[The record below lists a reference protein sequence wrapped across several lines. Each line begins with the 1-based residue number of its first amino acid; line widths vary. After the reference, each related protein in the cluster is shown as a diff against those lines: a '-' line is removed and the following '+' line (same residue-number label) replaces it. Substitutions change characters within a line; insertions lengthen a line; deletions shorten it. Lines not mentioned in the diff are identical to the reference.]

1 MTNAA
6 AIVTN
11 TVLTNTVGPV
21 TNALDIVTNIVPVV
35 GPNVEGYA
43 YPNEATLQPLWSVLI
58 VLYPYITGLVAGAFI
73 MASLVRVFNVKALEP
88 VYRLSLLTAFAFL
101 LCAPLPL
108 LFHLGHPER
117 CYEVMMTPHLTS
129 PMAIFGF
136 IYAWYLMAVLLLELW
151 FDYRR
156 DFVAWSESTPGFRG
170 ILYRLFTV
178 GVTDESDAS
187 VQLDHRIGH
196 ILSIVGIPSAFLLHG
211 YVGFIFGSVKANP
224 WWGNP
229 LMPIIFIMSAM
240 VSGIALCVFNYMV
253 LCWVRRRTVDMKC
266 LDVMGMY
273 LFYAL
278 VVDAAIEALDWI
290 HRIYSA
296 EEGFAVMQ
304 YMARVKLFYTLS
316 LGQVAFGT
324 LVPLIVL
331 GVLQLVRRRVPELQ
345 RRRMY
350 FGSAMLILVGVL
362 AMRWNVVIG
371 GQLFSKSLRGIMS
384 YKMEFAGLE
393 GWYMSAVLLCL
404 PFVILVVFIKLFLS
418 ERLPTTGH
426 VPHREPGP
434 PGLQP
439 SQS

>member
-1 MTNAA
+1 M
-6 AIVTN
+6 
-11 TVLTNTVGPV
+11 GPE
-21 TNALDIVTNIVPVV
+21 VTNIVFEVMPHF
-35 GPNVEGYA
+35 EGYV
-43 YPNEATLQPLWSVLI
+43 YPNEATPQPLWSVLI

-117 CYEVMMTPHLTS
+117 CFEVMMTPHLTS

-136 IYAWYLMAVLLLELW
+136 VYAWYLMAVLLLELW
-151 FDYRR
+151 FEYRQ
-156 DFVAWSESTPGFRG
+156 DFVRWSEVTPGFKG

-178 GVTDESDAS
+178 GVTDISQPA
-187 VQLDHRIGH
+187 VNLDHRIGH
-196 ILSIVGIPSAFLLHG
+196 VLSIVGIPSAFLLHG

-224 WWGNP
+224 GWGNV

-253 LCWVRRRTVDMKC
+253 LSWIRRKTVDMKC
-266 LDVMGMY
+266 LDAMCMF

-278 VVDAAIEALDWI
+278 VIDAAIEALDWI

-296 EEGFAVMQ
+296 EEGFQ
-304 YMARVKLFYTLS
+304 LIEYMAREKLFYTLS

-324 LVPLIVL
+324 LVPLVL
-331 GVLQLVRRRVPELQ
+331 LGLLQLIRRRVPELL

-350 FGSAMLILVGVL
+350 FTSAGLILIGVL

-371 GQLFSKSLRGIMS
+371 GQTFSKSLRGLMS

-393 GWYMSAVLLCL
+393 GWFMGALLMAL
-404 PFVILVVFIKLFLS
+404 PFVILTVFVKLFLS
-418 ERLPTTGH
+418 ETLPTAESATLPIDEVADIEDFRTGNM
-426 VPHREPGP
+426 RR
-434 PGLQP
+434 
-439 SQS
+439 